1 MTMKSEFDKHP
12 YKLTYNQ
19 WDDFVKRF
27 GNDLK

>member
-1 MTMKSEFDKHP
+1 MESEFKKKP

-27 GNDLK
+27 GSQLK